1 MKDPSVLEQQRI
13 LDWSLK
19 TLFFFFF
26 RNFVTIQSGSG
37 SGAEGANGEQKQPYS
52 SKLWFWFYLL
62 QETNLRIRDPMQKV
76 IDIFK
81 DRDGGA

>member
-1 MKDPSVLEQQRI
+1 MKDPSVLEQQII

-19 TLFFFFF
+19 TLFFFF

-37 SGAEGANGEQKQPYS
+37 SGAEGANGEQEQPYF
-52 SKLWFWFYLL
+52 SKLWFRFYLL
-62 QETNLRIRDPMQKV
+62 QETNHRTRDPMQKV

-81 DRDGGA
+81 DHDGGA